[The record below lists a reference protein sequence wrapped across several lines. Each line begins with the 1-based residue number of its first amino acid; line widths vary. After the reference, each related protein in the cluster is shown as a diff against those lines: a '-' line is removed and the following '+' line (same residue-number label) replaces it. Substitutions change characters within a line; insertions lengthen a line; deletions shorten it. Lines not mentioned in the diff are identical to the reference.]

1 MIKAALCKLS
11 VYKDKSRDFSR
22 HIDVIEQEAILRNER
37 VTQEAEQYVNKVGYN
52 NKVRLC
58 EFASLM
64 VISSLQ
70 ASFHFWSTFEVS
82 VTALSITHCA
92 YTAVETYGMNSVRLC
107 SIGNIVISCCSHM
120 MLLLVATS
128 CSTHEC

>member
-52 NKVRLC
+52 YRSILVYDC
-58 EFASLM
+58 VSL
-64 VISSLQ
+64 
-70 ASFHFWSTFEVS
+70 H
-82 VTALSITHCA
+82 
-92 YTAVETYGMNSVRLC
+92 R
-107 SIGNIVISCCSHM
+107 
-120 MLLLVATS
+120 
-128 CSTHEC
+128 